1 MLDFIVSDAGFET
14 TLSRSREKAEL
25 LDKLV
30 REVRLH
36 EERVEI
42 DLEANPVSLSPH
54 YQLVVR
60 PNSRRIASFPMETW
74 WSFSF

>member
-1 MLDFIVSDAGFET
+1 MLSFIVSDAGFEA
-14 TLSRSREKAEL
+14 TLSRSRDKAEL

-42 DLEANPVSLSPH
+42 EIDLEANPVSL
-54 YQLVVR
+54 
-60 PNSRRIASFPMETW
+60 
-74 WSFSF
+74 